1 MHDRPA
7 ELDHYLGRRPV
18 LTGVLGASIIAFSA
32 ILVELADVTPETAA
46 VFRCA
51 YAVPPLALLAWRERR
66 RFGPRPRRERW
77 LGAAAGVLF
86 AADLVF
92 WHHAIADVGAG
103 LATVLGNLQVVLV
116 AFVAWLF
123 LAERPPNRLLIAVPL
138 AFGGAV
144 LISGLF
150 ERGAFG
156 SDPTRGTI
164 FGVVTTIAYSG
175 FLLVLRHTNSDMRRP
190 AGPLFDATAVAA
202 VVAAVAGATYGAV
215 DLTPHW
221 PSHGWLVLLA
231 LSSQVVGWLLISV
244 SLPRLPAAMT
254 SLLLLIQPVSSVVLA
269 ALILDETPSRLQGLG
284 VVVILAGVLYASRQ
298 QTVMIA
304 SEQIESTVP

>member
-1 MHDRPA
+1 
-7 ELDHYLGRRPV
+7 V
-18 LTGVLGASIIAFSA
+18 LTGVAGASVIAFSA
-32 ILVELADVTPETAA
+32 ILVELAHVTPETAA

-66 RFGPRPRRERW
+66 RYGPRPRRDRW
-77 LGAAAGVLF
+77 LGAVAGAFF

-116 AFVAWLF
+116 AFIAWL
-123 LAERPPNRLLIAVPL
+123 LLGERPPNRMLIAVPI

-150 ERGAFG
+150 EKGAYG
-156 SDPTRGTI
+156 ADPGRGTI
-164 FGVVTTIAYSG
+164 FGVVTTVAYSG
-175 FLLVLRHTNSDMRRP
+175 FLLVLRRTNADTRRP
-190 AGPLFDATAVAA
+190 AGPLLDATAVAA
-202 VVAAVAGATYGAV
+202 AVAAAAGATYGAV
-215 DLTPHW
+215 HLVPTW
-221 PSHGWLVLLA
+221 PAHGWLVLLA

-254 SLLLLIQPVSSVVLA
+254 SLLLLIQPVSSVALA
-269 ALILDETPSRLQGLG
+269 ALILGETPSRLQALG
-284 VVVILAGVLYASRQ
+284 VVVILAGVVFASRQ
-298 QTVMIA
+298 QTVIRG
-304 SEQIESTVP
+304 SEQIEATVPVTPST